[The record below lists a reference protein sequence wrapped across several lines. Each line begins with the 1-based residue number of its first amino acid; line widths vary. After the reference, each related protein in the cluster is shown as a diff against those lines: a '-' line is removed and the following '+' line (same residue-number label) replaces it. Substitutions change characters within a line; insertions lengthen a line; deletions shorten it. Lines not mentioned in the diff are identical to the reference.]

1 MPRIYGIPW
10 GQRMFGKIWQTT
22 AVTLLLA
29 LVGTGTALAQRYD
42 GSGLVKFGVFG
53 QGTFLNVDQSSP
65 AVASSE
71 PSGFAGGVSAG
82 YDFRLYD
89 RWLLGVEI
97 DGSFGDA
104 RARAGLTDYGFD
116 YLMTARGRLGVY
128 VRPDWLL
135 YGTAGVGY
143 LGVEAQRPGLGNKAA
158 ETMTGYVVGAG
169 TEFDWHHVILFGEY
183 LYGDFGERNF
193 TLTGSSGLVPTS
205 VRHDASIDAHLVRLG
220 IKFKV
225 GHDYAH
231 DYDHPEHHK
240 RGETLK

>member
-1 MPRIYGIPW
+1 
-10 GQRMFGKIWQTT
+10 MFGLILRAMT
-22 AVTLLLA
+22 AA
-29 LVGTGTALAQRYD
+29 LVVAVAIGGGAVAQRYD

-53 QGTFLNVDQSSP
+53 QGTFLNVDQTLP
-65 AVASSE
+65 VAASSE

-116 YLMTARGRLGVY
+116 YLLTARGRLGAY

-135 YGTAGVGY
+135 YATAGVGY
-143 LGVEAQRPGLGNKAA
+143 LGIEAQRPGLGVKADD
-158 ETMTGYVVGAG
+158 TLTGYVVGAG
-169 TEFDWHHVILFGEY
+169 TEIDWHHVILFGEY
-183 LYGDFGERNF
+183 LYGDFGSRQF
-193 TLTGSSGLVPTS
+193 TLVDPVAL
-205 VRHDASIDAHLVRLG
+205 RHDASVDAHLVRLG

-225 GHDYAH
+225 GHDFAH
-231 DYDHPEHHK
+231 DYDHPEHYK
-240 RGETLK
+240 RRDSLK